1 VSLVRVKHG
10 VLRRDRIVTKSTGK
24 QHQVDGVGIFT
35 PKREER
41 TSLRAGE
48 VGYVIAGI
56 KDIHGAPVGDT
67 LVHASHARR
76 AVAAG
81 IPAGQAAGLRG
92 DLHGLHG

>member
-1 VSLVRVKHG
+1 VCCAPRP
-10 VLRRDRIVTKSTGK
+10 IVTKSTGK

-41 TSLRAGE
+41 KPGAGE

-67 LVHASHARR
+67 LVHANRR
-76 AVAAG
+76 DAVAAG
-81 IPAGQAAGLRG
+81 LPAGQAAGLRRASSRCLG
-92 DLHGLHG
+92 